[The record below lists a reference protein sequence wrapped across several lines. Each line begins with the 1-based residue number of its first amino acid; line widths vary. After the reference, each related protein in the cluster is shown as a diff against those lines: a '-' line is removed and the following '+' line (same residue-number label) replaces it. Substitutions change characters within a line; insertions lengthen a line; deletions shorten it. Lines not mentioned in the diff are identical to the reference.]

1 MYRMIVSFWKRL
13 LDILYPE
20 LVSDAGA
27 EMGVVCC
34 DGTLGTHS
42 VILTELGVS
51 PQT

>member
-1 MYRMIVSFWKRL
+1 MIVSFQKRL

-20 LVSDAGA
+20 ELVSDAGA
-27 EMGVVCC
+27 EIGVVCC

-42 VILTELGVS
+42 VILTELGAS